1 MDVVSLAFNIFNHE
15 EKMMQPI
22 CGPSISLTSKCM
34 SIKITIT
41 IDNMYTQDN
50 VDTGYIYTMNILG
63 IELSFPIFAT
73 SGIHVHSHL
82 PRDVIHKN
90 KEYEA
95 YFTTRD
101 ICAACSHPSL
111 HSQ

>member
-1 MDVVSLAFNIFNHE
+1 M
-15 EKMMQPI
+15 
-22 CGPSISLTSKCM
+22 
-34 SIKITIT
+34 
-41 IDNMYTQDN
+41 
-50 VDTGYIYTMNILG
+50 DTGYIYTMNILG

-101 ICAACSHPSL
+101 ICAGEIGHVVTHHFTFSKLSYV
-111 HSQ
+111 

>member
-1 MDVVSLAFNIFNHE
+1 
-15 EKMMQPI
+15 
-22 CGPSISLTSKCM
+22 M
-34 SIKITIT
+34 SINITTT

-50 VDTGYIYTMNILG
+50 EDIGYIYTMHILG
-63 IELSFPIFAT
+63 IDISFPIFAT

-90 KEYEA
+90 KEYKA

-101 ICAACSHPSL
+101 VCAGEIGHVATHHFTLSKLSYI
-111 HSQ
+111 